1 MTDTDNVIE
10 KGNWFTTSI
19 WVRMAGAT
27 FLCIILVAILARV
40 SAFSHISELGS
51 TRLAFAVYI
60 VISLG
65 LAGIPILIAHVQ
77 TTAKEREKA
86 KLEGLIGQP
95 ASNTMYFKKALSA
108 LASIRPARIN
118 NSDYTIPIM
127 TFGIVLFF
135 GWCFVMAGVF
145 FNFSV
150 RNVILGG
157 MSVDMSV
164 EDLVAYQSGTYVCM
178 SAAFFSCYIYVIA
191 RLLERINN
199 NDIYPITFYYYTMR
213 FISVL
218 IIAAV
223 LRHTLKVTDSELLDS
238 SKTLV
243 VLGFAV
249 GYAPDLFFTYV
260 VGKAF
265 ELLKLAGSSRTPDQ
279 STVPTEMP
287 LVMIEGLSKAKIDR
301 LNELSID
308 SAQVLGCQNPFSIWP
323 RLPFDLGLVV
333 DWIAQAILYS
343 LVKEAK
349 LKSLREKLVTD
360 IFDFHERLANK
371 DTRAEICAAIGLDV
385 AAADGL
391 VEQLINDQSFQG
403 LLEVR
408 TALTPSTAV
417 RPGLEAELP
426 AVPLPPAS

>member
-1 MTDTDNVIE
+1 
-10 KGNWFTTSI
+10 
-19 WVRMAGAT
+19 
-27 FLCIILVAILARV
+27 
-40 SAFSHISELGS
+40 
-51 TRLAFAVYI
+51 
-60 VISLG
+60 
-65 LAGIPILIAHVQ
+65 
-77 TTAKEREKA
+77 
-86 KLEGLIGQP
+86 
-95 ASNTMYFKKALSA
+95 
-108 LASIRPARIN
+108 
-118 NSDYTIPIM
+118 
-127 TFGIVLFF
+127 
-135 GWCFVMAGVF
+135 
-145 FNFSV
+145 
-150 RNVILGG
+150 
-157 MSVDMSV
+157 
-164 EDLVAYQSGTYVCM
+164 
-178 SAAFFSCYIYVIA
+178 
-191 RLLERINN
+191 
-199 NDIYPITFYYYTMR
+199 
-213 FISVL
+213 
-218 IIAAV
+218 
-223 LRHTLKVTDSELLDS
+223 
-238 SKTLV
+238 
-243 VLGFAV
+243 
-249 GYAPDLFFTYV
+249 
-260 VGKAF
+260 
-265 ELLKLAGSSRTPDQ
+265 
-279 STVPTEMP
+279 VPTEMP